1 MLMTS
6 DNSSINT
13 RGEENESD
21 GREGGGGDYR
31 AGRTGGVRR
40 GRKHED
46 EGKMFLLSLTL
57 L

>member
-31 AGRTGGVRR
+31 AGRKGGVRR